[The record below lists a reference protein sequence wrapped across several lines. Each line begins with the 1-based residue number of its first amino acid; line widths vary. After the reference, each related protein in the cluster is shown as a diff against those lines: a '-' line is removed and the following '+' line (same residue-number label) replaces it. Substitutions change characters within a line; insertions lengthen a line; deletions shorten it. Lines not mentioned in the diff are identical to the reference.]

1 MFVAGI
7 DIGSLWAKAVI
18 LENESNERKIYAQ
31 AVKPTGMR
39 AQESA
44 DAVLDE
50 ALKNASVSRMDIEKT
65 VATGYGRVTV
75 PWATKTITEITCHAK
90 GINWLM
96 PSVRTLIDIGGQD
109 TKTISVGKDGNVR
122 NFLMNDKCA
131 AGTGRFIEVIAG
143 AVGVGL
149 DEVGGL
155 ALQAREKAHIS
166 SLCTV
171 FAESEVISLVAQG
184 VPVPNIIAGIFESIS
199 DRVSNMLSRM
209 RCEEEY
215 ALSGGTA
222 LNIGVVKA
230 LEDKIG
236 HKLLIADDPRTVGAL
251 GAALIALSL

>member
-1 MFVAGI
+1 MFVAGV
-7 DIGSLWAKAVI
+7 DIGSLWSKAVI
-18 LENESNERKIYAQ
+18 LKNESDKGKICAQ

-44 DAVLDE
+44 DAVLNE
-50 ALKNASVSRMDIEKT
+50 ALKDASLSRIDIEKT
-65 VATGYGRVTV
+65 VATGYGRVII
-75 PWATKTITEITCHAK
+75 PWATRTITEITCHAK
-90 GINWLM
+90 GIYWLM
-96 PSVRTLIDIGGQD
+96 PSVRTLVDIGGQD
-109 TKTISVGKDGNVR
+109 TKTISVDKDGNVK

-143 AVGVGL
+143 AVGVSLEEIGPM
-149 DEVGGL
+149 
-155 ALQAREKAHIS
+155 ALQATEKAHIS

-171 FAESEVISLVAQG
+171 FAESEAISLVSQG
-184 VPVPNIIAGIFESIS
+184 VPVPNIIAGIFEAIS

-222 LNIGVVKA
+222 LNIGVVTA
-230 LEDKIG
+230 LEEKIG
-236 HKLLIADDPRTVGAL
+236 HKLLLADDPRTVGAL

>member
-7 DIGSLWAKAVI
+7 DIGSLWAKVVI
-18 LENESNERKIYAQ
+18 LENERDEIKIHVQ
-31 AVKPTGMR
+31 GVKPTSMR

-44 DAVLDE
+44 EVVLEE
-50 ALKNASVSRMDIEKT
+50 ALKNGSLSRADIEKT
-65 VATGYGRVTV
+65 VATGYGRITV

-90 GINWLM
+90 GINWLL

-109 TKTISVGKDGNVR
+109 TKTISVDDDGNVR

-131 AGTGRFIEVIAG
+131 AGTGRFIEVMAG
-143 AVGVGL
+143 AVGIDLEEIGQ
-149 DEVGGL
+149 L
-155 ALQAREKAHIS
+155 ALQAAEKVHIS

-171 FAESEVISLVAQG
+171 FAESEAVSLVSQG
-184 VPVPNIIAGIFESIS
+184 VPVSDIIAGIFESIS
-199 DRVSNMLSRM
+199 DRVCNMLSRM

-222 LNIGVVKA
+222 LNIGIVKA
-230 LEDKIG
+230 LKDKIG
-236 HKLLIADDPRTVGAL
+236 CKLLIPDEPRTVGAL